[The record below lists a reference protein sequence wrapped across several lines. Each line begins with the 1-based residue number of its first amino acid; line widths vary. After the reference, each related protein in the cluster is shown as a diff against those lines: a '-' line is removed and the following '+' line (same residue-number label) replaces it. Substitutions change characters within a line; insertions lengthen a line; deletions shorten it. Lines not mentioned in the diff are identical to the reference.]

1 MAPTAVRTFAS
12 RAQDLLAEVGSRL
25 IPGRAEKAERQRQRW
40 LAVTLVG
47 DAAEIAGRGELPAPL
62 AALGDSVEVEIRSG
76 PGRWGTE
83 IAARP
88 VSTDTSVVADRQARG
103 QLRAA
108 LRQSKQLLEVGE
120 ILVAE
125 PRPEGHRPA
134 TLPGKLVDRAELSA
148 DEGGLL

>member
-1 MAPTAVRTFAS
+1 MAPTAVQKVAS
-12 RAQDLLAEVGSRL
+12 RAQDLLGEVGSRL
-25 IPGRAEKAERQRQRW
+25 IPGRADKAERQRHRW
-40 LAVTLVG
+40 LAVTLEG

-62 AALGDSVEVEIRSG
+62 AELGDSVEVEIRPG

-88 VSTDTSVVADRQARG
+88 VSTGVSVVADRQARG
-103 QLRAA
+103 ELRAA
-108 LRQSKQLLEVGE
+108 LRKSKQLLEVGE
-120 ILVAE
+120 VLVAE

-134 TLPGKLVDRAELSA
+134 TVAGKLVDRAELSA